1 MPRKPHQSSRIG
13 PEAADALSD
22 LREGL
27 ERAHELVAEAKL
39 TMRQLGE
46 DKSAPDSDGVSRSTE
61 RNEDAPNKLNNL
73 TA

>member
-46 DKSAPDSDGVSRSTE
+46 DRSPADPEGASAEPIAEVLRVPT
-61 RNEDAPNKLNNL
+61 
-73 TA
+73 TARR